1 MNRRMFLGAAGALAL
16 ELGMRGAASAAPALP
31 PGPARVLGD
40 ASLAD
45 ALQNRRSS
53 REYDSRPL
61 PPKVLSGLLWAAW
74 GVNRTDG
81 RRTAPSARNR
91 QEIGIFVATAAGAF
105 QYDAPNHALVDVS
118 GKDLRAVTGS
128 QSYAASAPVNL
139 VYVADL
145 DRSAGGNDQER
156 LLYAGMDTGF
166 ISQNV
171 YLFCAAMGLATVVR
185 ASFDAAALAAALGLG
200 PNQRPMLAQCVGYP
214 KG

>member
-16 ELGMRGAASAAPALP
+16 DLGMRGAASAAPALT
-31 PGPARVLGD
+31 PGPARVLGE

-53 REYDSRPL
+53 REYDARPL
-61 PPKVLSGLLWAAW
+61 PPEVLSGLLWAAW

-81 RRTAPSARNR
+81 RRTAPSAINR
-91 QEIGIFVATAAGAF
+91 QEISIYVATAEGVF
-105 QYDAPNHALVDVS
+105 LYDAPGHALQDVRAE
-118 GKDLRAVTGS
+118 DLRAATGK
-128 QSYAASAPVNL
+128 QPYAASAPVNL

-145 DRSAGGNDQER
+145 DRAAGHSDEER
-156 LLYAGMDTGF
+156 LLFAGMDTGF

-185 ASFDAAALAAALGLG
+185 AYFDPAALAAALGLG
-200 PNQRPMLAQCVGYP
+200 PRQRPMLAQCVGYP